1 MKRAILIYD
10 GECRFCIASQKL
22 LRRFVGWRLQ
32 SVPMQR
38 AEVMQLHPELTPEKA
53 QSRLHLVVGDQLFG
67 GMEAVVQT
75 LALRPIGKIAL
86 IYYAPVLRRVLDMVY
101 AWIAQ
106 HRYQIFGRVVG
117 GCENGACEL
126 NRHDAGNAKN

>member
-1 MKRAILIYD
+1 MIYD

-32 SVPMQR
+32 TLPLQNER
-38 AEVMQLHPELTPEKA
+38 ALHLHAELTAESA
-53 QSRLHLVVGDQLFG
+53 QSRLHLVSGEKLFG

-75 LALRPIGKIAL
+75 LALRPVGKIAL
-86 IYYAPVLRRVLDMVY
+86 IYYLPPLRRVLDAIY
-101 AWIAQ
+101 AWIAR

-117 GCENGACEL
+117 GCEDGVCQIKPQN
-126 NRHDAGNAKN
+126 